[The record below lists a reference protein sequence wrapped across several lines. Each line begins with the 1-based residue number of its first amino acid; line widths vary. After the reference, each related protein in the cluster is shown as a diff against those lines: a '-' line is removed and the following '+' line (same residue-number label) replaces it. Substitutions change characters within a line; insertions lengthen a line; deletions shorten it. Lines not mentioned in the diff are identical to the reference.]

1 MSDVSAKVKELIIS
15 KLGVSADQVT
25 DNAHFRDDLGAD
37 SLDTYDLIMVL
48 EEEFGLQIPDED
60 AEKLETVG
68 KAVAYIKSKVP

>member
-1 MSDVSAKVKELIIS
+1 MADVTTKVKELIVQ
-15 KLGVSADQVT
+15 KLGVSSDQVT
-25 DNAHFRDDLGAD
+25 ENAHFRDDLGAD

-68 KAVAYIKSKVP
+68 KAISYIKSKTS